1 MELSTDTRMDK
12 WLWSVRLYKT
22 RKLALEACRK
32 GRVKIDE
39 KTVRPSRKVRLNEV
53 ILIKRENGKRTVR
66 VIASS
71 NRRIGPKLVSEF
83 YEDLTDPEEFK
94 QDDHTVAQRILARER
109 GSGRPTKKERREIG
123 RFLDDISL

>member
-39 KTVRPSRKVRLNEV
+39 KTVRPSRKVRLSEV

-66 VIASS
+66 VIALS

-94 QDDHTVAQRILARER
+94 QDDHTVAQRIFTRER